1 MSGRTSTKRRSAA
14 ELAVAVRQLPPEA
27 PQPAL
32 LPALIVERRRMLEAR
47 LRLVQAD
54 TTPIRTS
61 TRVEDGYRCPE
72 LSEPAV
78 RLGADDH
85 MRLPSR
91 RGDRLYYRDGSRT
104 IVQTKFQNILGA

>member
-61 TRVEDGYRCPE
+61 TRVEDGYKCPE
-72 LSEPAV
+72 LREPAV

-91 RGDRLYYRDGSRT
+91 RGDWLVYRDGRE
-104 IVQTKFQNILGA
+104 VRVDLQHQGPA

>member
-1 MSGRTSTKRRSAA
+1 MTGRTSTKRRSAA
-14 ELAVAVRQLPPEA
+14 ELAVAVSQAAPEA

-47 LRLVQAD
+47 LRAVQAD

-61 TRVEDGYRCPE
+61 TRVEDGYSCPE

-91 RGDRLYYRDGSRT
+91 RGDWLVYRDGRE
-104 IVQTKFQNILGA
+104 VRVDLQHQGAA

>member
-61 TRVEDGYRCPE
+61 TRVEEGYSCPE
-72 LSEPAV
+72 LSDPAV
-78 RLGADDH
+78 RLGR
-85 MRLPSR
+85 MTIWGCR
-91 RGDRLYYRDGSRT
+91 RGGGIGCITGMAAARLCKLNFKTY
-104 IVQTKFQNILGA
+104 

>member
-1 MSGRTSTKRRSAA
+1 MSGRASTKRRSAA

-47 LRLVQAD
+47 LRLAQAD
-54 TTPIRTS
+54 TTPIKTS
-61 TRVEDGYRCPE
+61 TRVDDSYSCPE

-91 RGDRLYYRDGSRT
+91 RGDCLHYRDNTCRHIDPNYQGG
-104 IVQTKFQNILGA
+104 V